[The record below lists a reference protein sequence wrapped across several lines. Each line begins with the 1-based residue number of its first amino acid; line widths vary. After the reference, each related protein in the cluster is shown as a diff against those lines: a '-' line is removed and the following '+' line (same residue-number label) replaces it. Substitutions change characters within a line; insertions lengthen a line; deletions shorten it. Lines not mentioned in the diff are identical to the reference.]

1 MHDSTYRVNNV
12 LSSATFQV
20 EAMPP
25 NSRLESVFGA
35 SVCKVE
41 PTNVRRHR
49 LGHSSPAEGRAND
62 LVRPRPISVAGE
74 LGLILKRMREHLHEL
89 LKRL

>member
-1 MHDSTYRVNNV
+1 MA
-12 LSSATFQV
+12 LSGHL
-20 EAMPP
+20 
-25 NSRLESVFGA
+25 SRLRECPLLGVKRTSLTSALMSAFDPKQTSQLYCV
-35 SVCKVE
+35 
-41 PTNVRRHR
+41 
-49 LGHSSPAEGRAND
+49 GHSSPAEGRAND